1 MQFRRRVNAD
11 LYQTRVL
18 PREALCG
25 WAGMLRLVHE
35 AERQSTGRPHRAP
48 PVAVAGA
55 DHSQLDEPLG
65 EATVGNLKI
74 EMDPR
79 AVVSDLL
86 VDVGVAF

>member
-1 MQFRRRVNAD
+1 M
-11 LYQTRVL
+11 

-25 WAGMLRLVHE
+25 WAGVLRLVNE
-35 AERQSTGRPHRAP
+35 GERQSTGRPHRAP
-48 PVAVAGA
+48 PVAVAG
-55 DHSQLDEPLG
+55 DDSSQLNEPIG
-65 EATVGNLKI
+65 EVTLGNLKI